1 MNELA
6 ERRRFSQKDKS
17 KFLICSFSSGFL
29 LPMRTGQKLKK
40 SGRVTLLDTHGVSER
55 FEHRGR
61 GAISNQTGRY
71 ERETRHA
78 FDDGW
83 DTIEDDAD
91 RLDTEVFDEV
101 ARTIIT
107 YNNSPDISFDR
118 TVNPYRGCEHGCI
131 YCFARPTHSWSGLSA
146 GLDFESKL
154 FRKTNA
160 PELLLSE
167 LSKPGYVVRSIA
179 LGMNTDA
186 YQPIEREQRLTRQL
200 LEILAAHDHPV
211 SLLTKSALIQRD
223 IDILAPMAAKGLTR
237 VGVSITTLDRQL
249 SRKMEPRAATPERR
263 LQTVKALSDAGIPVA
278 VMTAPIIPGIND
290 HEIEALIQAAADH
303 GARGVG
309 YVVLRLPFEIKDLF
323 HEWLAQHAP
332 DRAARVIN
340 TLRDMRGGKDYDARW
355 FERGTGKGPVANLIR
370 QRFIKAASR
379 LALNQPRESLRTDLF
394 KPPGRNTSQLSLD
407 L

>member
-1 MNELA
+1 
-6 ERRRFSQKDKS
+6 
-17 KFLICSFSSGFL
+17 
-29 LPMRTGQKLKK
+29 MRTGQKLKK
-40 SGRVTLLDTHGVSER
+40 SGRVTLLDTTGVAER

-61 GAISNQTGRY
+61 GAISNQVGRY

-83 DTIEDDAD
+83 DTIEDPAD
-91 RLDTEVFDEV
+91 RLDTQVFDEV
-101 ARTIIT
+101 ARSIIT
-107 YNNSPDISFDR
+107 FNKSPDISFDR

-131 YCFARPTHSWSGLSA
+131 YCFARPTHAWSGLSA

-160 PELLLSE
+160 VELLQRE
-167 LSKPGYVVRSIA
+167 LSRPGYVVRPIA

-200 LEILAAHDHPV
+200 LEILSAHNHPV

-223 IDILAPMAAKGLTR
+223 IDILAPMAEKGLTR
-237 VGVSITTLDRQL
+237 VGVSITTMDRKL
-249 SRKMEPRAATPERR
+249 ARKMEPRAATPERR
-263 LQTVKALSDAGIPVA
+263 LETVKALSEAGIPVA
-278 VMTAPIIPGIND
+278 VMTAPIIPGLND
-290 HEIEALIQAAADH
+290 HEIETLIQAAADH

-323 HEWLAQHAP
+323 HEWLAEHAP

-340 TLRDMRGGKDYDARW
+340 TLREMRGGKDYDAKW
-355 FERGTGKGPVANLIR
+355 FERGSGRGPVAELIR
-370 QRFIKAASR
+370 NRFVRAASR
-379 LALNQPRESLRTDLF
+379 LGLNQPRPPLRTDLF
-394 KPPGRNTSQLSLD
+394 RPPGAGSGQLSLD
-407 L
+407 F

>member
-1 MNELA
+1 MA
-6 ERRRFSQKDKS
+6 
-17 KFLICSFSSGFL
+17 
-29 LPMRTGQKLKK
+29 
-40 SGRVTLLDTHGVSER
+40 ER

-71 ERETRHA
+71 ERETRYA

-83 DTIEDDAD
+83 DTIEDGAE
-91 RLDTEVFDEV
+91 RLDTQVFDEV

-107 YNNSPDISFDR
+107 FNKSPDISFDR

-131 YCFARPTHSWSGLSA
+131 YCFARPTHTWSGLSA

-160 PELLLSE
+160 TELLVRE
-167 LSKPGYVVRSIA
+167 LSKPGYVVRPIA

-186 YQPIEREQRLTRQL
+186 YQPIEREERLTRQL
-200 LEILAAHDHPV
+200 LEILSAHNHPV

-223 IDILAPMAAKGLTR
+223 IDILAPMAARGLTR
-237 VGVSITTLDRQL
+237 VGVSITTLDRKL
-249 SRKMEPRAATPERR
+249 ARKMEPRAATPERR
-263 LQTVKALSDAGIPVA
+263 LETVKSLSEAGIPVM
-278 VMTAPIIPGIND
+278 VMTAPIIPGLND
-290 HEIEALIQAAADH
+290 HEIESLIQAAADH

-323 HEWLAQHAP
+323 HEWLVQHAP

-340 TLRDMRGGKDYDARW
+340 TMREMRGGKDYDAKW
-355 FERGTGKGPVANLIR
+355 FERGSGRGPVADLIR
-370 QRFIKAASR
+370 ARFIRAAGQ
-379 LALNQPRESLRTDLF
+379 LGLNLPREPLRTDLF
-394 KPPGRNTSQLSLD
+394 RPPGAPPSQLSLD
-407 L
+407 F

>member
-1 MNELA
+1 
-6 ERRRFSQKDKS
+6 
-17 KFLICSFSSGFL
+17 
-29 LPMRTGQKLKK
+29 MRTGQKLKK
-40 SGRVTLLDTHGVSER
+40 SGRVTLLDTTGVAER

-83 DTIEDDAD
+83 DTIEDGAE
-91 RLDTEVFDEV
+91 RLDTQVFDEV
-101 ARTIIT
+101 ARSIIT
-107 YNNSPDISFDR
+107 FNKSPDISFDR

-131 YCFARPTHSWSGLSA
+131 YCFARPTHAWSGLSA

-160 PELLLSE
+160 VDLLVRE
-167 LSKPGYVVRSIA
+167 LSRPGYVVRPIA

-200 LEILAAHDHPV
+200 LEILSAHNHPV

-223 IDILAPMAAKGLTR
+223 IDILAPMAEKGLAR
-237 VGVSITTLDRQL
+237 VGVSITTMDRKL
-249 SRKMEPRAATPERR
+249 ARKMEPRAATPERR
-263 LQTVKALSDAGIPVA
+263 LETVKALSEAGIPVA
-278 VMTAPIIPGIND
+278 VMTAPIIPGLND
-290 HEIEALIQAAADH
+290 HEIETLIQAAADH

-340 TLRDMRGGKDYDARW
+340 TLREMRGGKDYDAKW
-355 FERGTGKGPVANLIR
+355 FERGSGRGPVAELIR
-370 QRFIKAASR
+370 SRFVRAASR
-379 LALNQPRESLRTDLF
+379 LGLNQPRPPLRTDLF
-394 KPPGRNTSQLSLD
+394 RPPAAPSSQLSLD
-407 L
+407 F